1 MEIKEKRE
9 NKRPS
14 DQPRLKPTK
23 IFKTKEP
30 WWVMYFLTIIIS
42 ETEVSFT
49 QIPLKSKLKSCTC
62 LTEMKRKQKGMIRAY
77 TILCLY
83 CACYRHPETCIL
95 VDLTA
100 GKRVINAIR
109 GYV

>member
-1 MEIKEKRE
+1 MKEKRE
-9 NKRPS
+9 NKWPS

-30 WWVMYFLTIIIS
+30 WQAMYLLTIVIS
-42 ETEVSFT
+42 EIEVSFT
-49 QIPLKSKLKSCTC
+49 QIPLKSKLKSRAC
-62 LTEMKRKQKGMIRAY
+62 LTEMKRKQKMMIRAY
-77 TILCLY
+77 MILCLY

-95 VDLTA
+95 AGLIA

>member
-1 MEIKEKRE
+1 MKEKRE
-9 NKRPS
+9 NKWPS

-30 WWVMYFLTIIIS
+30 WQAMYLLTIVIS
-42 ETEVSFT
+42 EIEVSFT
-49 QIPLKSKLKSCTC
+49 QIPLKSKLKSCAR
-62 LTEMKRKQKGMIRAY
+62 LTEMKRKQKMMIRAY
-77 TILCLY
+77 MILCLY
-83 CACYRHPETCIL
+83 CACYGHPETCIL
-95 VDLTA
+95 AGLTA